1 MAPLQDQSFQL
12 FTCRNSRLIR
22 NLAWL
27 LPFSED
33 LWNRIVTSTTASD
46 AATLTHPHR
55 LSVVG
60 VHEGDGASTVTY
72 GLAHYL
78 SETLGY
84 RTCVL
89 EADLR
94 SPTSQ
99 LSGMAPNGSI
109 GLKGLLAGECGADE
123 VIFHV
128 DPLGFH
134 ILPSGPTIVSPTAL
148 INERSLQATLQGLEE
163 LFDVVLVD
171 SPALNVGPEN
181 RAILG
186 SVDASVLVLKA
197 GRIAPA
203 QAAYWLGKVHEFGGK
218 VGALCLNGV
227 KFGLPSFL
235 RNLL

>member
-1 MAPLQDQSFQL
+1 MVNMQDQSFQL
-12 FTCRNSRLIR
+12 FTCRNSKLIR
-22 NLAWL
+22 NLGWL

-33 LWNRIVTSTTASD
+33 LWNRVVSSTTAAEASSS
-46 AATLTHPHR
+46 AHPRR

-94 SPTSQ
+94 APASQ
-99 LSGMAPNGSI
+99 ASGMAPSSSI

-134 ILPSGPTIVSPTAL
+134 ILPSGPTIISPTAL
-148 INERSLQATLQGLEE
+148 INERSLQSTLQVLDT

-171 SPALNVGPEN
+171 SPALNNGPEN
-181 RAILG
+181 RAILTT
-186 SVDASVLVLKA
+186 VEAAVLVLKS
-197 GRIAPA
+197 GSIAPS

-218 VGALCLNGV
+218 IGAVCLNGV

>member
-1 MAPLQDQSFQL
+1 MVTMQDQSFQL
-12 FTCRNSRLIR
+12 FTCRNSKLVR
-22 NLAWL
+22 NLGWL

-33 LWNRIVTSTTASD
+33 LWNRIVTSTTSPD
-46 AATLTHPHR
+46 AASTTHPR
-55 LSVVG
+55 RISVVG

-94 SPTSQ
+94 APASQ
-99 LSGMAPNGSI
+99 ASGLAPSSSI

-148 INERSLQATLQGLEE
+148 INERSLHSTLQVLDT
-163 LFDVVLVD
+163 LFDVVVVD
-171 SPALNVGPEN
+171 SPALNNGPEN
-181 RAILG
+181 RAILH
-186 SVDASVLVLKA
+186 SVDASILVLKS

-203 QAAYWLGKVHEFGGK
+203 QASYWLGKVHENGGK
-218 VGALCLNGV
+218 IGAVCLNGV

>member
-1 MAPLQDQSFQL
+1 MVLVQDQSFQL

-22 NLAWL
+22 NLGWL

-33 LWNRIVTSTTASD
+33 LWNRIVTS
-46 AATLTHPHR
+46 AAAAEAAPR
-55 LSVVG
+55 KVSVVG

-78 SETLGY
+78 CETLGY
-84 RTCVL
+84 RTCVV

-94 SPTSQ
+94 SPASQ
-99 LSGMAPNGSI
+99 NEGLAPTGSI
-109 GLKGLLAGECGADE
+109 GLKGFLSGECGIDE

-134 ILPSGPTIVSPTAL
+134 MLPSGPTITSPTAL
-148 INERSLQATLQGLEE
+148 INDKSLHATLQTLET

-171 SPALNVGPEN
+171 SPALNNGPEN
-181 RAILG
+181 RAIL
-186 SVDASVLVLKA
+186 SAVDASVLVLKS
-197 GRIAPA
+197 GRIQPA
-203 QAAYWLGKVHEFGGK
+203 QAAYWLGKVHDYGGK
-218 VGALCLNGV
+218 IGALCLNSV
-227 KFGLPSFL
+227 RFGLPSFL

>member
-1 MAPLQDQSFQL
+1 MVTMQDQSFQL
-12 FTCRNSRLIR
+12 FTCRNSKLIR
-22 NLAWL
+22 NLGWL

-33 LWNRIVTSTTASD
+33 LWNRVVTSTTAGD
-46 AATLTHPHR
+46 AASTSYPR
-55 LSVVG
+55 RVSVVG
-60 VHEGDGASTVTY
+60 VYEGDGASTVTY

-94 SPTSQ
+94 APSSQAAGLAPT
-99 LSGMAPNGSI
+99 GSI
-109 GLKGLLAGECGADE
+109 GLKGLLAGECGAEE
-123 VIFHV
+123 VIFHI

-134 ILPSGPTIVSPTAL
+134 VLPSGPTIISPTAL
-148 INERSLQATLQGLEE
+148 INERSLQSTLQILDT

-171 SPALNVGPEN
+171 SPALNNGPEN

-186 SVDASVLVLKA
+186 VVDASVLVLKS
-197 GRIAPA
+197 GRISPA
-203 QAAYWLGKVHEFGGK
+203 QSAYWLGKVHEFGGK

-227 KFGLPSFL
+227 RFGLPSFL

>member
-1 MAPLQDQSFQL
+1 MVSIQDQSFQL
-12 FTCRNSRLIR
+12 FTCRNSKLIR
-22 NLAWL
+22 NLGWL

-33 LWNRIVTSTTASD
+33 LWNRVVTTTTAGD
-46 AATLTHPHR
+46 AATMNHPRR

-60 VHEGDGASTVTY
+60 VHEADGASTVTY

-94 SPTSQ
+94 APTSQ
-99 LSGMAPNGSI
+99 ASGMAPSSSI
-109 GLKGLLAGECGADE
+109 GLKGLLAGECGVDE

-134 ILPSGPTIVSPTAL
+134 ILPSGPTIVSPTQL
-148 INERSLQATLQGLEE
+148 INERSLHSTLQILDT
-163 LFDVVLVD
+163 LFDVVVVD
-171 SPALNVGPEN
+171 SPAMNNGPEN
-181 RAILG
+181 RAIL
-186 SVDASVLVLKA
+186 SMVEASVLVLRS
-197 GRIAPA
+197 GHIAPA
-203 QAAYWLGKVHEFGGK
+203 QAAFWLGKVQEYGGRI
-218 VGALCLNGV
+218 GALCLNGV